1 MAAMNKL
8 EKITFYIFIFL
19 LPFQIGGLIFSFQ
32 PLETS
37 FYHQIFLYLSDILI
51 LVLIGFWILR
61 MFKDA
66 KEKIILAESLKKD
79 FILIL
84 FFLIS
89 GFSIIVAANKGLAV
103 FHLVK
108 LFEFLLLYF
117 YTKQNFKNFDI
128 KKVFLI
134 LIIAA
139 LFQVFISSLQF
150 YLQESIGLKYFGE
163 SPLSPIIDGVAKINE
178 DGFKMIR
185 AYGTFPHP
193 NILALFLSFAL
204 FLPYYLYLRNG
215 AENKAKDIFYV
226 LLFFAFSVGLF
237 LTFSRAAIF
246 SFAIISFLFF
256 AFLILRKNSV
266 FDKAK
271 IYKLAA
277 LSALFFLTLV
287 FVFNKEIISRLFE
300 DQSLS
305 QRIYY
310 ANVAREAIFKNP
322 FFGVGIGNFIDY
334 FYGNFPNLSNWQYQ
348 PVHNLF
354 LLTATEI
361 GIFGALLFLF
371 FIVKSLFES
380 LKKIENLFQYIIL
393 FSFLNFLILASTD
406 HYFWTLQQGQILFW
420 LALGILNSN
429 KN

>member
-1 MAAMNKL
+1 MAVMNKL
-8 EKITFYIFIFL
+8 EKIIFYIFIFL

-37 FYHQIFLYLSDILI
+37 FYHQIFFYLSDILI

-66 KEKIILAESLKKD
+66 KEKIVLAEFLKKD

-89 GFSIIVAANKGLAV
+89 GFSIIVAANKGLAI

-117 YTKQNFKNFDI
+117 YIKQNFKNFGI
-128 KKVFLI
+128 RKFFLI
-134 LIIAA
+134 LIVTA
-139 LFQVFISSLQF
+139 LYQVFIAVIQF
-150 YLQESIGLKYFGE
+150 YFQENIGLKYLGE
-163 SPLSPIIDGVAKINE
+163 SSLSPVIDGVAKINE

-193 NILALFLSFAL
+193 NILASFLSLAL
-204 FLPYYLYLRNG
+204 FLPYYLYLRNR
-215 AENKAKDIFYV
+215 AENKARDIFYV
-226 LLFFAFSVGLF
+226 LLFLAFSVGLF
-237 LTFSRAAIF
+237 FTFSRAAIL
-246 SFAIISFLFF
+246 SFVIISFLFF

-266 FDKAK
+266 FDKVK

-277 LSALFFLTLV
+277 LSATIFLTLT
-287 FVFNKEIISRLFE
+287 FVFNREIISRLSE

-310 ANVAREAIFKNP
+310 VNVAKEAIFSHP
-322 FFGVGIGNFIDY
+322 FFGIGIGNFTSY
-334 FYGNFPNLSNWQYQ
+334 FYGNFSGLFDWQYQ

-354 LLTATEI
+354 LLIAAEI

-380 LKKIENLFQYIIL
+380 LKKLENLFQYIIL

-406 HYFWTLQQGQILFW
+406 HYFWTIQQGQILFW
-420 LALGILNSN
+420 LVLGILNSN